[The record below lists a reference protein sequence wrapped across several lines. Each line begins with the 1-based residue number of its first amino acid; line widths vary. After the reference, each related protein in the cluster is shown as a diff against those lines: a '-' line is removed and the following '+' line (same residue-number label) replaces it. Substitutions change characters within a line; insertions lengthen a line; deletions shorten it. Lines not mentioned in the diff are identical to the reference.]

1 MSQMLAKP
9 KSHVLYSEM
18 YFGKPQI
25 SLKSSATELVCSLCK
40 SELREGTGI
49 TAKKMGHRTVFV
61 CGIHGF

>member
-25 SLKSSATELVCSLCK
+25 HLKSSATELVCSLCK
-40 SELREGTGI
+40 SELKEGAGI
-49 TAKKMGHRTVFV
+49 TAKKMGSRTVFV
-61 CGIHGF
+61 CSIHGF